1 MENKKPNNLSRKVF
15 LWNAAGSFT
24 NALSSVVLLA
34 IVTRILGPVDGGIF
48 TIAFALAQQLLTV
61 SNFETPVYHVT
72 DTENKIGF
80 GVHFATKI
88 VLFLLST
95 IACVFIAFSKYSLY
109 KALVVILVCLFKGA
123 DAFSGLFSGLLQRNG
138 RLDIAGKSLAFRV
151 LISMVLF
158 TVVLLIT
165 KNLIYASVIC
175 IVLASLWFVFYDGR
189 FSKKFESLK
198 PQWNLKLM
206 AKLIVGCL
214 PMFLGTFLLT
224 YIINQPKFVI
234 DNVLDEVTQNKFGI
248 IFIPSAVICLLAI
261 FIYRPLLTTLT
272 DVWKKKEFGGFLK
285 KFAKIAGIILTFT
298 ALCTVAAR
306 FLGIPVLSFVYG
318 QNLAGLEM
326 NLCYII
332 LGGGMYALSM
342 LIYNGIVI
350 MRHQYI
356 MLIVYVA
363 SYGVSLLITE
373 PLVKAY
379 GLMGAS
385 LSYLVST
392 FILALLMSIVFV
404 ACVVLEKRKVKE
416 G

>member
-1 MENKKPNNLSRKVF
+1 MENKTPKNLSRRIF

-24 NALSSVVLLA
+24 NALSSVILLA
-34 IVTRILGPVDGGIF
+34 IVTRILGAVDGGIF

-61 SNFETPVYHVT
+61 SNFETSVYHVT

-88 VLFLLST
+88 VLFLLSCGV
-95 IACVFIAFSKYSLY
+95 CVFIAFSKYSLY
-109 KALVVILVCLFKGA
+109 KALVVLLVCIFKGA

-138 RLDIAGKSLAFRV
+138 RLDISGKSLAMRV

-158 TVVLLIT
+158 TVTLIVS
-165 KNLIYASVIC
+165 KNLIYASAIC
-175 IVLASLWFVFYDGR
+175 ILLAALWFVFYDAH
-189 FSKKFESLK
+189 FAKKFESLK

-206 AKLIVGCL
+206 GKLIIGCL

-234 DNVLDEVTQNKFGI
+234 DNILDEITQNKFGI

-272 DVWKKKEFGGFLK
+272 DVWKKREFSNFLK
-285 KFAKIAGIILTFT
+285 KFAKIAGIILAFT
-298 ALCTVAAR
+298 AFCTVAAR
-306 FLGIPVLSFVYG
+306 FLGIPVLAFVYG
-318 QNLAGLEM
+318 QNLTGLEM

-350 MRHQYI
+350 MRHQYV
-356 MLIVYVA
+356 MLIVYVM
-363 SYGVSLLITE
+363 SYGVSLLVTE

-379 GLMGAS
+379 GLTGAA
-385 LSYLVST
+385 LSYLIST
-392 FILALLMSIVFV
+392 FILAMLMSTVFI
-404 ACVVLEKRKVKE
+404 ACVILEKRKVK
-416 G
+416 